1 MASRAERRLAPRVAL
16 LALLAA
22 ALMSPAS
29 SPARG
34 TTWES
39 VIVSGVDGATGA
51 VGDAVTSVG
60 GVVDRVLPIIDGV
73 SAKVPADSLPA
84 LRGLPGVRAVT
95 PDASGRLLG
104 IDSQLGYDV
113 TGDEG
118 SLYYAAN
125 VMRAKDAAWNKGYT
139 GRGVDIALIDSGVAP
154 VTGMTSGNVIH
165 GPDLS
170 FESQNPDL
178 RQVDTYGHGTHMAS
192 IIVGRDVAG
201 TGPSYTNANSHRF
214 NGIAPDSRLISLK
227 VATNSGAADVSQII
241 AAIDWVTQ
249 NKTVGNLN
257 IKVLNLSYGTNSSQ
271 SFAIDPLA
279 YAVENAWRA
288 GIVVVVAGGNNGTS
302 RTELTSPAYD
312 PLVIAAGADDTNK
325 STSTS
330 DDRIASFSQPG
341 TPARHLDLI
350 APGLHILGLRVP
362 GSRLDQNNPQ
372 AVVNNRFF
380 RGTGSSQAAA
390 MTSGAA
396 ALYLSKYPNATPDQV
411 KRVLMTT
418 ASMPVAAAQV
428 YPGLGVP
435 NLNAALGLAPYDA
448 EADGEGEGD
457 GTPSRD
463 GAAQAATGAVGTG
476 SLEAARGGAHV
487 NDGVA
492 DLTGER
498 DIFGNAWDG
507 QSWSTGS
514 SQGNTWTGGSWNG
527 TTWTGT
533 TWTGGAW
540 NGTTWTGNTWT
551 GNTWTGT
558 TWTGNTWTGN
568 TWTGGGWTGNTWTG
582 NTWTGNTWTSSAVW
596 AGETWD

>member
-1 MASRAERRLAPRVAL
+1 MTTSRAERRLAPRVAL

-22 ALMSPAS
+22 TLMSPLS
-29 SPARG
+29 TPARG

-39 VIVSGVDGATGA
+39 VIVSGVHGATGA
-51 VGDAVTSVG
+51 VGEAVTSVG
-60 GVVDRVLPIIDGV
+60 GVVGRVLPIIDGV
-73 SAKVPADSLPA
+73 SAKVPSDSLPA
-84 LRGLPGVRAVT
+84 LRGRPGVRAVT
-95 PDASGRLLG
+95 PDASGHLLG

-118 SLYYAAN
+118 SLFYASN
-125 VMRAKDAAWNKGYT
+125 VMKAKDAAWGRGFT
-139 GRGVDIALIDSGVAP
+139 GKGVDIALIDSGVAP
-154 VTGMTSGNVIH
+154 VTGLTSGNVIH

-178 RQVDTYGHGTHMAS
+178 TQVDTYGHGTHMAS
-192 IIVGRDVAG
+192 IMVGRDAVG
-201 TGPSYTNANSHRF
+201 TGSSYAKADSHKY

-241 AAIDWVTQ
+241 AAIGWVTE
-249 NKTVGNLN
+249 NKAVGNLN
-257 IKVLNLSYGTNSSQ
+257 IRVLNLSYGTDSNQ
-271 SFAIDPLA
+271 SFTVDPLA

-302 RTELTSPAYD
+302 RAELTSPAYD

-325 STSTS
+325 TPNTS
-330 DDRIASFSQPG
+330 DDKIASFSQPG
-341 TPARHLDLI
+341 TPDRHLDVV

-362 GSRLDQNNPQ
+362 GSRLDQDNPQ

-396 ALYLSKYPNATPDQV
+396 ALYLSKYPTATPDQV
-411 KRVLMTT
+411 KRALMST

-428 YPGLGVP
+428 YAGLGVP
-435 NLNAALGLAPYDA
+435 NLNSALGVAP
-448 EADGEGEGD
+448 
-457 GTPSRD
+457 P
-463 GAAQAATGAVGTG
+463 AASQAATGAVGTG
-476 SLEAARGGAHV
+476 SLEAARGSAHV

-492 DLTGER
+492 DLTGEQ
-498 DIFGNAWDG
+498 DIFGHAWDG
-507 QSWSTGS
+507 QSWATASAAGT
-514 SQGNTWTGGSWNG
+514 TWTGGAWNG

-533 TWTGGAW
+533 TWTGNTW
-540 NGTTWTGNTWT
+540 TGTTWTGNTWT

-582 NTWTGNTWTSSAVW
+582 NTWTGNTWTTSGIW
-596 AGETWD
+596 AGETWG